1 MELNPSSLVRGSVG
15 HIHPKALSFIHL
27 HPTFHCPSP
36 SPGFAW
42 QTSLPRA
49 VPWSFWPLWLHFYR
63 QWGMMACEWPLQD
76 CSSLNTDFC
85 SKSTSVTRNSCSLQ
99 VHWSNQIHH
108 EQCKCHW
115 VPPWQLEEA
124 WPHAR
129 GSWHMDL
136 VWASHEGFLS
146 LAVSRPYAAERLTHM
161 SRQGESHLY
170 STFKHKA
177 LHTKCSRAVLASGF
191 ILVPLLHL
199 PLATAS
205 CVTEKYGIF
214 IPYLRPSLC
223 SFTVPWKPNFYS
235 CQQITFRQTEECVVA
250 WISSFFFFF

>member
-1 MELNPSSLVRGSVG
+1 M
-15 HIHPKALSFIHL
+15 
-27 HPTFHCPSP
+27 
-36 SPGFAW
+36 
-42 QTSLPRA
+42 
-49 VPWSFWPLWLHFYR
+49 
-63 QWGMMACEWPLQD
+63 
-76 CSSLNTDFC
+76 
-85 SKSTSVTRNSCSLQ
+85 SC
-99 VHWSNQIHH
+99 
-108 EQCKCHW
+108 
-115 VPPWQLEEA
+115 
-124 WPHAR
+124 
-129 GSWHMDL
+129 
-136 VWASHEGFLS
+136 
-146 LAVSRPYAAERLTHM
+146 PYAAERLTHM

-250 WISSFFFFF
+250 WISSFFFFFKRNFLQSKKRLEDLFLKIISPLHPLRCNN